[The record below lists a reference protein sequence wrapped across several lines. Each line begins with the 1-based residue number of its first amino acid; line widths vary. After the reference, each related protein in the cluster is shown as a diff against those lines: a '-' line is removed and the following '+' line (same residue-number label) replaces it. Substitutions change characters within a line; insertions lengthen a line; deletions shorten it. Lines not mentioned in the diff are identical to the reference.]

1 MKYIVNG
8 RLILKDRELSGFALG
23 FEEKICDIC
32 PESAVPAGAETVD
45 AKGGYVLPG
54 LIDVHIHGYLGEDTS
69 NADSDGIRKMAAGL
83 VKNGV
88 TAFLPTT
95 MTVDK
100 ARIDASFESVR
111 TVMAESLGWNG
122 SQVLGVHAEG
132 PFINPKRKGAQDERA
147 IIAPD
152 AEWIIKNADVVKY
165 ITLAP
170 EMDPGFEAI
179 RAMTAAGFAV
189 SMGHTDAD
197 SATAAAAVAAGV
209 RSTTHLFNAMSPLS
223 HRSPGVVGAALTT
236 GVYAE
241 LIADTFHVDKALF
254 PLVAKA
260 KGDRL
265 IIVTDCLPAG
275 GLPLGTYTLGGQPFV
290 ATETVCRLPDG
301 TIAGSIMP
309 MNRGVKNLWDNTD
322 LPLWHCVRCASL
334 NPAEMLGIDGKKGSL
349 EVGKDADVVIA
360 DGELAVKQVFIGGSL
375 RLSA

>member
-8 RLILKDRELSGFALG
+8 IIVLKDRELSGYALG
-23 FEEKICDIC
+23 FDEKIRDIC
-32 PESAVPAGAETVD
+32 PADSVPGDAETVD

-54 LIDVHIHGYLGEDTS
+54 FIDVHIHGYLGEDTS
-69 NADSDGIRKMAAGL
+69 NADSEGVRKMAAGL

-95 MTVDK
+95 MTV
-100 ARIDASFESVR
+100 AREQIDASVQSVR
-111 TVMAESLGWNG
+111 VLMEESKLWNG
-122 SQVLGVHAEG
+122 SQILGVHAEG
-132 PFINPKRKGAQDERA
+132 PFINAKRKGAQDENC
-147 IIAPD
+147 IIPPD
-152 AEWIIKNADVVKY
+152 ADWMIKNSDVIKY

-170 EMDPGFEAI
+170 EMDEGFAAI
-179 RAMTAAGFAV
+179 RAMTAAGIAV

-197 SATAAAAVAAGV
+197 YETAAAAVSAGV
-209 RSTTHLFNAMSPLS
+209 RSMTHLFNAMSPMS
-223 HRSPGVVGAALTT
+223 HRSPGVVGAALTKN
-236 GVYAE
+236 VYAE

-260 KGDRL
+260 KGDKL

-275 GLPLGTYTLGGQPFV
+275 GLPPGTYTLGGQPFV

-322 LPLWHCVRCASL
+322 LSLWECVRCASL
-334 NPAEMLGIDGKKGSL
+334 NPAEMLGIDGAKGSL
-349 EVGKDADVVIA
+349 EIGKDADITIA
-360 DGELAVKQVFIGGSL
+360 NGSLGIEKVFIFGSE
-375 RLSA
+375 RYSV